1 MMVKSS
7 LFSRLL
13 GNQKFK
19 KKELKIK
26 LIQMCCISEV
36 KIELYIFT
44 DILFS
49 KCYKLIVFQSS
60 GAGGRG
66 AGQALESPGSC
77 LEDFRATPFIE
88 CHGNGRCNHYA
99 TSYSFWLATLRAY
112 EEFRTPISE
121 TLKAG
126 SQEQRISR
134 CRVCAR
140 Q

>member
-1 MMVKSS
+1 MM
-7 LFSRLL
+7 
-13 GNQKFK
+13 
-19 KKELKIK
+19 
-26 LIQMCCISEV
+26 
-36 KIELYIFT
+36 
-44 DILFS
+44 
-49 KCYKLIVFQSS
+49 SS